1 MRPIYRN
8 LISTA
13 ASALLAVGL
22 SVSVAAESE
31 DAPQPV
37 TTSDPSIPSDELA
50 LLLKPLS
57 KAELLIEADGWQE
70 LVKAKAAEI
79 ALAEI
84 AVRRQNKAIE
94 KAEEVKEEAEAARE
108 QLEEVAEKVEEAR
121 ETGDPDRMAE
131 AKEAVAG
138 ARESVRGI
146 EATVDETLE
155 ADREAAADIGA
166 GTAGEARQSLEETA
180 EAADQAA
187 QAVADVEE
195 TIESAE
201 GESSEDV
208 KAIAAKAQAETAEA
222 QQATDEVQQKA
233 EQAAAEAAATV
244 EQAAVAEAA
253 TEKAAT
259 LDEAAETMEQ
269 AGEARKAEKIDL
281 LEQVTSL
288 REDRTLLIDNMRTVV
303 DELEAKTDKDD
314 ADTLARIRD
323 YRLYMRSVSGISLD
337 VTDTTSAWVSIS
349 GWVTSEEGGI
359 RWLVNIAKFVGI
371 LVLAWFV
378 AKILS
383 GMARKGMGKLASPAL
398 LSDFLVR
405 SVRWVI
411 MIIGIIWAL
420 SALEI
425 SVAPLLALVG
435 AAGFIIAFAMQDSL
449 SNFASGLMI
458 LFFRPFD
465 MGDVVDAGGVSG
477 KVSSMNLV
485 STTIKTFDNKLMV
498 VPNSKIWSDVI
509 TNATGVNERRVD
521 MEFGIGYDDDIDQ
534 AQEILE
540 QIVSGHP
547 KVLKDPEPVIKM
559 SALADSSVNFICR
572 PWATPADYWE
582 VYWDITKEVKKRF
595 DAAGIGIPF
604 PQRDV
609 HLYIEKG
616 AGDSLAAVSPK
627 AAQAPH
633 TEHPQGTQ
641 TDGGFDT

>member
-1 MRPIYRN
+1 VRTSPNN
-8 LISTA
+8 LFAIVI
-13 ASALLAVGL
+13 SALLAAGL
-22 SVSVAAESE
+22 SVAAHAASE

-37 TTSDPSIPSDELA
+37 TTSDPAIPSDELA

-57 KAELLIEADGWQE
+57 KDELLIEADGWQDI
-70 LVKAKAAEI
+70 VKAKAAEI
-79 ALAEI
+79 AHAEI
-84 AVRRQNKAIE
+84 AVRRQNKAID
-94 KAEEVKEEAEAARE
+94 KAEEVKEKAEAARE
-108 QLEEVAEKVEEAR
+108 HLEEVADKVEEAR
-121 ETGDPDRMAE
+121 ETGNQERMAE

-138 ARESVRGI
+138 ARDSVREI
-146 EATVDETLE
+146 DATVAET
-155 ADREAAADIGA
+155 AASDREAAEDTGA
-166 GTAGEARQSLEETA
+166 GTAGEARQPLEATA

-208 KAIAAKAQAETAEA
+208 KAIAAKAQAQTAEA
-222 QQATDEVQQKA
+222 QQATEEVKQKA
-233 EQAAAEAAATV
+233 EEAVAEAAATA

-259 LDEAAETMEQ
+259 LDEAAEKMEQ

-314 ADTLARIRD
+314 ADTLARIAD

-359 RWLVNIAKFVGI
+359 RWIVNIAKFVGI

-405 SVRWVI
+405 SVRWVV

-540 QIVSGHP
+540 EIVTSHP
-547 KVLKDPEPVIKM
+547 KVLKDPEPLIKM

-616 AGDSLAAVSPK
+616 GDN
-627 AAQAPH
+627 AQAAISPQASRATH
-633 TEHPQGTQ
+633 PEHPQGTQ